1 MIKSAITDIDVTDS
15 ITLITVN
22 DLNCNGGL
30 LTEIFKK
37 IADHG
42 INVDMITLAPHNKG
56 KMNMS
61 FTILS
66 EYLGKAVA
74 AMGEMRSRI
83 PHFLCHISSSNA
95 KITLSGSALSDDTGI
110 TADVLGVLAS
120 ADITVKLISAS
131 VNEILLLVDES
142 CVDTALSELN
152 KKYLIK

>member
-22 DLNCNGGL
+22 DLNCDGGL
-30 LTEIFKK
+30 LTSIFKK
-37 IADHG
+37 IADRG
-42 INVDMITLAPHNKG
+42 INVDTITLTPHNKG

-66 EYLGKAVA
+66 EYLGGAVA
-74 AMGEMRSRI
+74 AMGEVRSRI

-95 KITLSGSALSDDTGI
+95 KLTLSGSALSDDAGV
-110 TADVLGVLAS
+110 TAEVLEVLAQ
-120 ADITVKLISAS
+120 ADIPVKLISAS
-131 VNEILLLVDES
+131 VNEISLLVDES
-142 CVDTALSELN
+142 CVDTALAELN